1 MKTQKEIIKW
11 LQNNLGK
18 RATAGLTSTDTV
30 ALVTATNLSNLISY
44 ESAPPE
50 LFEAYRSIVLQM
62 QNRNQQ
68 LAYHA
73 IACELDWSH
82 REMIWQK
89 SGLTAFAFD
98 LIPKLKCAFEPGGGG
113 AARYDELKRE
123 DKAL

>member
-1 MKTQKEIIKW
+1 MKTSKEIIKW

-18 RATAGLTSTDTV
+18 RATAGLTSTDTY
-30 ALVTATNLSNLISY
+30 ALVTATNLSKLISY
-44 ESAPPE
+44 ESAPSQ
-50 LFEAYRSIVLQM
+50 LFDAYREIVLQM
-62 QNRNQQ
+62 LPHNRQ

-98 LIPKLKCAFEPGGGG
+98 LIPKSKCAFEPGGGG
-113 AARYDELKRE
+113 VDRYCKLKRE
-123 DKAL
+123 AKEL